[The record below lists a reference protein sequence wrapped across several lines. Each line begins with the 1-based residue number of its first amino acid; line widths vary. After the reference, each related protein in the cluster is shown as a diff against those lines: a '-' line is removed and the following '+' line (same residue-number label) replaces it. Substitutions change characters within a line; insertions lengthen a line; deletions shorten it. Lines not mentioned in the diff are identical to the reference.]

1 VGILNISDI
10 KPGMKLAAP
19 VLNQKGL
26 LLLPEGTTLTEKHFF
41 ILESWGITEA
51 NIDGVSTSGVM
62 LDISMLDPGA
72 VNALDN
78 DLQLRFP
85 NNIKESDVMSE
96 ILRITRK
103 IKLDEMLLKLAKKK
117 NKVGRDVTEVS
128 QKKNIGTKNI

>member
-1 VGILNISDI
+1 MGILNISDI
-10 KPGMKLAAP
+10 KPGMKIAAP

-51 NIDGVSTSGVM
+51 NIDGVSTSGNK
-62 LDISMLDPGA
+62 LDISMLDPAA
-72 VNALDN
+72 VNALN
-78 DLQLRFP
+78 NNLQRRFP
-85 NNIKESDVMSE
+85 DTKESDVMSE

-117 NKVGRDVTEVS
+117 SID
-128 QKKNIGTKNI
+128 TKNI